1 MNNKSFN
8 IVLTNRYLTDGI
20 PTDVSS
26 KNGIMKFRLPESVSI
41 PSHAIV
47 KIESF
52 ASDNSI
58 KPKPTILSI
67 EEFNNTSWIA
77 NSNLG
82 KRNNGFL
89 GLLNDDIVGKK
100 MFSEIDLNNTS
111 PFQIQELTL
120 RIQDSNGLASSFN
133 EPAESSYYNLA
144 AVNTWIRATG
154 TVSYT
159 ASRLDETHWKMRA
172 TGNDYILDFLTP
184 TTGII
189 NGNYASTFVLDPAV
203 QAPQTD
209 PSMTMTFSTGT
220 VHTFVP
226 NSGGGLA
233 EELPKQSLE
242 ADFAIHIKVKQDPQ
256 HEMKNILR
264 ENRDMMKG
272 LLLNR
277 NE

>member
-20 PTDVSS
+20 PTDESS
-26 KNGIMKFRLPESVSI
+26 KTGIMKFRLPESISI

-52 ASDNSI
+52 ASDSNIPS
-58 KPKPTILSI
+58 KPVILSI
-67 EEFNNTSWIA
+67 EEFNNSSWTA
-77 NSNLG
+77 NANLG

-89 GLLNDDIVGKK
+89 GLFNDDIVGKK

-120 RIQDSNGLASSFN
+120 RIQDSNGLLTSLN
-133 EPAESSYYNLA
+133 KPAESEYYNLIPG
-144 AVNTWIRATG
+144 NTWIRTTG
-154 TVSYT
+154 NVPYT
-159 ASRLDETHWKMRA
+159 AVRLDETHWKLVG
-172 TGNDYILDFLTP
+172 TGNTYFMEFNSP
-184 TTGII
+184 TTGIVG
-189 NGNYASTFVLDPAV
+189 GNYSSTFVLDPDV
-203 QAPQTD
+203 QTPQTD
-209 PSMTMTFSTGT
+209 PNLTFSLSTGIT
-220 VHTFVP
+220 QTFTP
-226 NSGGGLA
+226 LAGAGLT
-233 EELPKQSLE
+233 EDLPFQNRVS
-242 ADFAIHIKVKQDPQ
+242 DFAIHIKVKQDPQ